1 MWLITTG
8 AAMAQGAPK
17 KGPKKEKPS
26 AAQHKAAP
34 KPTLPDAYKLNLL
47 IRSTIIAVNQANQ
60 TGNYT
65 VLRELASP
73 RFRKG
78 NSKAQLAKIFAALRK
93 RNLDLT
99 PIMFFDPKLV
109 TAPDI
114 DASGM
119 LRLTGFMPTQ
129 PEQVLFDL
137 AFESVEGKW
146 RLFGIA
152 IDVQPPDT
160 SAQQPSAKAKETV
173 AKDNKAA
180 QRKEIPAKKPKAKAG
195 AK

>member
-1 MWLITTG
+1 
-8 AAMAQGAPK
+8 MAQGAPT

-26 AAQHKAAP
+26 AAQQKAAP
-34 KPTLPDAYKLNLL
+34 KPALPDPYKLNLL
-47 IRSTIIAVNQANQ
+47 VRATIIAVNQANQ

-65 VLRELASP
+65 VLRALASP
-73 RFRKG
+73 RFQKE
-78 NSKAQLAKIFAALRK
+78 NSKAQLAKIFAGLRK

-109 TAPDI
+109 APPAI

-119 LRLTGFMPTQ
+119 LRLTGFIPTQ

-152 IDVQPPDT
+152 IDVQPP
-160 SAQQPSAKAKETV
+160 AKPP
-173 AKDNKAA
+173 
-180 QRKEIPAKKPKAKAG
+180 QKPRAPAG
-195 AK
+195 AN

>member
-1 MWLITTG
+1 MS
-8 AAMAQGAPK
+8 QGA
-17 KGPKKEKPS
+17 PKKEKPS
-26 AAQHKAAP
+26 AAQQKAAP

-73 RFRKG
+73 NFQKG